1 MLQRI
6 KDMVIEVNSTNKTN
20 EKKIILA
27 KYDDLQKVLL
37 YVYDDNKV
45 FSITSKNY
53 LKFEKNKKKIKK
65 KY

>member
-1 MLQRI
+1 
-6 KDMVIEVNSTNKTN
+6 MVIEVNSTNKTN

-53 LKFEKNKKKIKK
+53 LKFKKNKKK
-65 KY
+65 

>member
-53 LKFEKNKKKIKK
+53 LKFEKNKKK
-65 KY
+65 